1 MKKLKRIVVI
11 GGGITGLSTMYYLQ
25 KWKRNHNSDVELL
38 LVEQNDRLGGKIRT
52 VYENGFKMESG
63 ADSIVASKKDVL
75 PFIEELELEDQVVY
89 NATGTSFIHTNNELH
104 LIPENSVFGIP
115 VNKEALYKSTLL
127 SEAGKERVLEE
138 MQMENTHFT
147 KEDSIGEFLEYF
159 LGKEIVENQIAPIL
173 SGVYSG
179 SLRDLSIA
187 STLPHLLDYK
197 NEYGSIIRGLEANQE
212 KTKRNKKKFLS
223 FKNGLSTLIE
233 TIEEKLT
240 DVTILKGVRTTGIKK
255 EEAGYTIVCNN
266 HEELR
271 ADYVVL
277 SIPDQAAKR
286 LLHNPELDEDFAKF
300 KNSSLISIYLG
311 FDLPDS
317 KLPADGTGFIV
328 SKNSDLMCNACT
340 WTSRKWPNTSEDGK
354 LLVRLFYKS
363 TIPAFPQMDQMDEEQ
378 LREAGLNDVE
388 KALGFREKPVSAEIT
403 KWKEAMP
410 NYTIQHPESIQ
421 SIKEKL
427 LHDYPNVYIA
437 GCSYYGVG
445 IGACIT
451 NGIETAEQIAESLR
465 VAVK

>member
-1 MKKLKRIVVI
+1 MKRIVVI
-11 GGGITGLSTMYYLQ
+11 GGGITGLSTIYYLQ
-25 KWKRNHNSDVELL
+25 KWKRNHNLDVELF
-38 LVEQNDRLGGKIRT
+38 LVEQSEQLGGKIRT

-75 PFIEELELEDQVVY
+75 PFIEELELENQVVY
-89 NATGTSFIHTNNELH
+89 NATGTSYIHTNNELH

-127 SEAGKERVLEE
+127 SQEGKERVLEE
-138 MQMENTHFT
+138 MHMENAHFT

-179 SLRDLSIA
+179 SLHDLSIA

-197 NEYGSIIRGLEANQE
+197 NQYGSIIRGLEENQ
-212 KTKRNKKKFLS
+212 KRTKRNKKKFLS
-223 FKNGLSTLIE
+223 FKNGLSTLIDA
-233 TIEEKLT
+233 IEEKLT
-240 DVTILKGVRTTGIKK
+240 DVTILKGVHTSSMEKTDSGYMIYSDNHK
-255 EEAGYTIVCNN
+255 EMQ
-266 HEELR
+266 

-277 SIPDQAAKR
+277 SIPDEAAKR
-286 LLHNPELDEDFAKF
+286 LLHNPEMDEDFSKF
-300 KNSSLISIYLG
+300 KHSSLISMYFG

-328 SKNSDLMCNACT
+328 SKNSDLLCNACT
-340 WTSRKWPNTSEDGK
+340 WTSRKWPNTSEDGR

-363 TIPAFPQMDQMDEEQ
+363 TIPAYPQMDQMNEEQ
-378 LREAGLNDVE
+378 LRETGLNDVE
-388 KALGFREKPVSAEIT
+388 KALGFRVQPVSVEIT

-421 SIKEKL
+421 SINEKL
-427 LHDYPNVYIA
+427 HSDYPNVWLA

-451 NGIETAEQIAESLR
+451 NGKETAEQIAENLR
-465 VAVK
+465 VTVK

>member
-1 MKKLKRIVVI
+1 MKRIVVI

-75 PFIEELELEDQVVY
+75 PFIEELELEEQVVY

-138 MQMENTHFT
+138 MHIENTHFT
-147 KEDSIGEFLEYF
+147 KEDSIGEFLEYL

-179 SLRDLSIA
+179 SLHDLSIA

-212 KTKRNKKKFLS
+212 QTKRNKKKFLS
-223 FKNGLSTLIE
+223 FKNGLSTLID

-240 DVTILKGVRTTGIKK
+240 DVTILKGIKTTSIEKAEG
-255 EEAGYTIVCNN
+255 GYTIFCDN
-266 HEELR
+266 HEELQ
-271 ADYVVL
+271 ANYIVL

-286 LLHNPELDEDFAKF
+286 LLHDPELDEDFAKF
-300 KNSSLISIYLG
+300 KNSSLISIYFG

-363 TIPAFPQMDQMDEEQ
+363 TIPAYPQMDQMDEEQ

-388 KALGFREKPVSAEIT
+388 KALGFREQPVSTEIT

-421 SIKEKL
+421 SINEKL
-427 LHDYPNVYIA
+427 QRDYPNVYIA

-451 NGIETAEQIAESLR
+451 NGIETAEQVAESLR